1 MSIETTGPGRF
12 CNQVIR
18 TSFASILAKKFDL
31 AVDYAFGAEL
41 RRLGLEL
48 FNGSVVLP
56 GEFTET
62 TEDAVLDIIE
72 ERAPPAATKYNFHNN
87 SCYFQSKRHT
97 ALLREWL
104 LAQVDKIRAANP
116 FAGRYRNNS
125 EAFLHVRLGDVPGY
139 NPGIEYYRAALGR
152 VGGNITGCISS
163 DSPGNPLVQQLVAE
177 YPGLRIVHTDDLVQL
192 IQFASTFA
200 HVILSHGSFS
210 AVIGFLAFD
219 STVYYAPYNTI
230 WCGDMFTQPDW
241 VLVE

>member
-1 MSIETTGPGRF
+1 
-12 CNQVIR
+12 
-18 TSFASILAKKFDL
+18 
-31 AVDYAFGAEL
+31 
-41 RRLGLEL
+41 
-48 FNGSVVLP
+48 VLP
-56 GEFTET
+56 GEFTQT

-72 ERAPPAATKYNFHNN
+72 ERAPPAATKYSFHNN
-87 SCYFQSKRHT
+87 ECYFQSKRHT

-104 LAQVDKIRAANP
+104 RAQVDKIRAANP

-125 EAFLHVRLGDVPGY
+125 DVFLHVRLGDVPGY
-139 NPGIEYYRAALGR
+139 NPGIEYFRAALGR
-152 VGGNITGCISS
+152 VGASVAGGPAVAGCISS
-163 DSPGNPLVQQLVAE
+163 DSPGHPLVQQLVSE
-177 YPGLRIVHTDDLVQL
+177 YPGLKIVHTGDLVQL